1 MSDPR
6 QRFGEELWDANNFEL
21 AYNTIWQE
29 RMKELEQIPGYLEST
44 TGNAPVPP
52 LAAMYT
58 AIMVAPARRLF
69 SWAVPSTEAIH
80 CIHEAAPGGVVEI
93 GAGTGYWAHLLRLHG
108 TAIAAYDIHPTDGSE
123 RNGHHAVEMGSDEF
137 ENAPPFTE
145 VEQGVPE
152 VAAEH
157 PQSALL
163 LCWPPREEPEVPS
176 YVASMAA
183 RALQSYRGDTVLYIG
198 EYLADRENGGMTAGP
213 VFHDRLKKWGEME
226 RSVELPQWPNA
237 RDSLMVWRRGM
248 AHSALVGRNRVAEL
262 EVGQQRQLR
271 SGEAE
276 KIRQSALASQRM
288 AWENAATAQMLTRA
302 NNGGAKPRNGLERNL
317 VEAVRARAPWWQRLL
332 LRGL

>member
-145 VEQGVPE
+145 
-152 VAAEH
+152 
-157 PQSALL
+157 
-163 LCWPPREEPEVPS
+163 
-176 YVASMAA
+176 
-183 RALQSYRGDTVLYIG
+183 G

-248 AHSALVGRNRVAEL
+248 AHSALVGR
-262 EVGQQRQLR
+262 
-271 SGEAE
+271 
-276 KIRQSALASQRM
+276 
-288 AWENAATAQMLTRA
+288 
-302 NNGGAKPRNGLERNL
+302 
-317 VEAVRARAPWWQRLL
+317 
-332 LRGL
+332 